1 MKDKKD
7 IKEKMLE
14 LYSTESSIEREKVQD
29 IIFLDNLKFKPY
41 NAMAEFSQAD
51 LFIVKKQEPDEKEN
65 GKYIEIMELYIQNEQ
80 VHLKVGELINGK
92 IIFTEEYLEY
102 VASINAL
109 IADVVKKQN
118 GHDLPVQEQ
127 THEDA
132 IQLDKDD
139 LEHQY
144 ILKRLEKTEEK
155 RAEPQTEQVQE
166 KQAITKIA
174 EKSGMSEGDLSSCSE
189 ISPTQ
194 KITNEKSFED
204 ITNMKDKYIKVFV
217 VNSDSNSRGT
227 SRFAFWG
234 LRKDG
239 EVEQIPGLE
248 ERDGVNTGKEICAIN
263 RDGSEVTKKQ
273 TTALFSLEGK
283 EEGFALTIG
292 QYGILETDYV
302 RRAPEQGDKPL
313 SIPVE
318 TSTQIYPTTMQVRK
332 FMNDKYMNKADL
344 KKTTQ
349 TANHQL
355 DSHGD
360 KEAEVET
367 TNLSQISKRIKDE
380 AININEEVKLHNGRI
395 TTIAKE
401 AARLE
406 MSITEYTNRFEQLEG
421 DCIAD
426 KIELIAQEKQMEH
439 VRQEER
445 AREERM
451 TPEEEAEERRLRE
464 QMKKMM

>member
-132 IQLDKDD
+132 IQLDKHE
-139 LEHQY
+139 LEYHY
-144 ILKRLEKTEEK
+144 TLKRLEKTEDK
-155 RAEPQTEQVQE
+155 RAEPQTEQDKE

-204 ITNMKDKYIKVFV
+204 ITNMKDKYTKVFV

-239 EVEQIPGLE
+239 EVEQIQGLE

-273 TTALFSLEGK
+273 T
-283 EEGFALTIG
+283 
-292 QYGILETDYV
+292 
-302 RRAPEQGDKPL
+302 
-313 SIPVE
+313 
-318 TSTQIYPTTMQVRK
+318 K
-332 FMNDKYMNKADL
+332 F
-344 KKTTQ
+344 
-349 TANHQL
+349 
-355 DSHGD
+355 
-360 KEAEVET
+360 
-367 TNLSQISKRIKDE
+367 I
-380 AININEEVKLHNGRI
+380 
-395 TTIAKE
+395 
-401 AARLE
+401 RLQC
-406 MSITEYTNRFEQLEG
+406 R
-421 DCIAD
+421 
-426 KIELIAQEKQMEH
+426 
-439 VRQEER
+439 
-445 AREERM
+445 
-451 TPEEEAEERRLRE
+451 
-464 QMKKMM
+464 

>member
-1 MKDKKD
+1 
-7 IKEKMLE
+7 
-14 LYSTESSIEREKVQD
+14 
-29 IIFLDNLKFKPY
+29 
-41 NAMAEFSQAD
+41 
-51 LFIVKKQEPDEKEN
+51 
-65 GKYIEIMELYIQNEQ
+65 
-80 VHLKVGELINGK
+80 
-92 IIFTEEYLEY
+92 
-102 VASINAL
+102 
-109 IADVVKKQN
+109 
-118 GHDLPVQEQ
+118 
-127 THEDA
+127 
-132 IQLDKDD
+132 
-139 LEHQY
+139 
-144 ILKRLEKTEEK
+144 
-155 RAEPQTEQVQE
+155 
-166 KQAITKIA
+166 
-174 EKSGMSEGDLSSCSE
+174 
-189 ISPTQ
+189 
-194 KITNEKSFED
+194 
-204 ITNMKDKYIKVFV
+204 
-217 VNSDSNSRGT
+217 
-227 SRFAFWG
+227 
-234 LRKDG
+234 
-239 EVEQIPGLE
+239 
-248 ERDGVNTGKEICAIN
+248 
-263 RDGSEVTKKQ
+263 
-273 TTALFSLEGK
+273 
-283 EEGFALTIG
+283 
-292 QYGILETDYV
+292 
-302 RRAPEQGDKPL
+302 
-313 SIPVE
+313 
-318 TSTQIYPTTMQVRK
+318 MQVRK

-406 MSITEYTNRFEQLEG
+406 ISITEYTNRFEQLEG